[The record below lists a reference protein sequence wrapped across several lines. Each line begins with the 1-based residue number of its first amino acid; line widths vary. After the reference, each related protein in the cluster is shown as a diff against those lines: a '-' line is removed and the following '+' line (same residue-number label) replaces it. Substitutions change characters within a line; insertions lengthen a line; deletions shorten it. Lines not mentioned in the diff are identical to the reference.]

1 MCIKNGKIHDIKFN
15 GQGCAIS
22 MASASMLTEKVK
34 GVKVEEVKKMEY
46 KDIEE
51 MLGISLSSARKKCAY
66 LAYEVLKK
74 LL

>member
-1 MCIKNGKIHDIKFN
+1 MPPSKKGLVIAKVDAPASSTTN
-15 GQGCAIS
+15 AI
-22 MASASMLTEKVK
+22 
-34 GVKVEEVKKMEY
+34 VKVEEVKKMEY